1 MVFMR
6 TLGIELT
13 LIDRMILQSY
23 CGIID
28 GLADYL
34 GSGYEIVLHSLEN
47 LDQSVIYIVHGEY
60 TGRKIGAPITDKAL
74 QMLDVI
80 EQDNRSEVTYFSKNK
95 KGEPLKSATFAIRG
109 ENNRIIGLLCMN
121 FYMNTSF
128 ADIISSFTMP
138 ETLANN
144 VKSDENFAENVDDL
158 IIASLSAVSDMV
170 RNDASITPSN
180 KNKAIIKILNDR
192 GIFNIKDSVIKV
204 AGLMGISKNTVYMH
218 LRNIQEK

>member
-1 MVFMR
+1 MR

>member
-1 MVFMR
+1 MR

-34 GSGYEIVLHSLEN
+34 GAGYEIVLHSLEN

-60 TGRKIGAPITDKAL
+60 TGRKVGAPITDKAL

-80 EQDNRSEVTYFSKNK
+80 EQDNRSEVTYFSRNK
-95 KGEPLKSATFAIRG
+95 KGEPLKSATLAIRG

-121 FYMNTSF
+121 FYLNTPF
-128 ADIISSFTMP
+128 ADIISSFMIP
-138 ETLANN
+138 DTLANS

-158 IIASLSAVSDMV
+158 IVASLSSVSDMV
-170 RNDASITPSN
+170 HNDTSISPSN
-180 KNKAIIKILNDR
+180 KNKVIIKILNDR